1 MAPRAGGFTLF
12 AALQAGATTPHP
24 IAARDSAD
32 RAGELDDVAA
42 RVGDRAEIACRR
54 GNS

>member
-1 MAPRAGGFTLF
+1 MITTLATHNLGHVIRSMAPRAGGFTLV

-32 RAGELDDVAA
+32 RAY
-42 RVGDRAEIACRR
+42 RVCPR
-54 GNS
+54 G